1 MSWSLLYF
9 SADARTKALERY
21 RVEFR
26 KGEFR
31 NREDDGSRL
40 SPCQHE
46 KRTPLGRKTGL
57 RRASATSRGARR
69 ASVSDGAART
79 RYGRGARAD
88 GRARGR
94 GDVARAR
101 ESREFRKGDISREK
115 GCRRR
120 GGIART
126 VVVLAGDVTHVGCQR
141 VGEDERKQARGARG
155 RSKVERRAVR
165 RVPRMSMRAFH
176 VALFADTSAES
187 PKSEA
192 LFVVRRMS
200 TFFGFFPG
208 RTFHPHSRNALT
220 APPRPRPDVGGRLR
234 RGGGERRRRRRA

>member
-69 ASVSDGAART
+69 ASVSGEAART
-79 RYGRGARAD
+79 RYERGARAD

-187 PKSEA
+187 PEIGSAFRRPPDVNFFWLLSGTHFSSSFSERA
-192 LFVVRRMS
+192 NR
-200 TFFGFFPG
+200 
-208 RTFHPHSRNALT
+208 
-220 APPRPRPDVGGRLR
+220 PPRPRPDVGGRLR